1 MLVNIIQN
9 TIGGLISAG
18 FSIVREGLKMFLPLR
33 YSQQLGEELVKLMK
47 LNTQFLLFQQ
57 VLFL

>member
-1 MLVNIIQN
+1 MLINIIQN

-33 YSQQLGEELVKLMK
+33 YSQQLGEELVVNGDFATDSDWIKR
-47 LNTQFLLFQQ
+47 NW
-57 VLFL
+57 